1 MKIVVALAACGVS
14 AFLEPHAARHAP
26 LARLSASH
34 APVAEGDQSQLF
46 VRKIAYDA
54 DETAVRE
61 AMEQFGPV
69 ARVHLPA
76 NDGPDEAA
84 IHRGYGFVTFRS
96 PEAAAAALALDEG
109 PLVHGRPLMCMPAK
123 PRAPKVG
130 AHGERFLERGLLFTD
145 LKRLRRRD
153 DVAHC
158 LDALA
163 PLETV
168 KEFTVAISAY
178 ARARDPTRALA
189 LWDEMHTR
197 ELEPDVICFNAAI
210 SASGWERAIELLTAM
225 TRRVPNQIIPV
236 ASAAAHRTAAFDLDA
251 RREVVAEQRAAAQV
265 RAAALSAQL
274 SPCHLPLPCACQ
286 ARVAAAIASS
296 AAAACGRLL
305 AAKPSPGQAPSALLW
320 QQLLLLEPLCLDA
333 PLAIHASGV
342 PLQHPPLI

>member
-1 MKIVVALAACGVS
+1 MMKLLIALAVCGVG
-14 AFLEPHAARHAP
+14 AFLEPHAVRHAP

-34 APVAEGDQSQLF
+34 APVSEGDPTQLF

-178 ARARDPTRALA
+178 ARARDPARALA

-210 SASGWERAIELLTAM
+210 SASGWERAIELLGEMRARGLAPDAVSFNGAIRLAQRARVGARPELLDEM
-225 TRRVPNQIIPV
+225 RESAPRR
-236 ASAAAHRTAAFDLDA
+236 ASTFNARPRHA
-251 RREVVAEQRAAAQV
+251 RRRASGRAALLDELREGLGQPGTSF
-265 RAAALSAQL
+265 RST
-274 SPCHLPLPCACQ
+274 CHLGGEGRAVE
-286 ARVAAAIASS
+286 RASR
-296 AAAACGRLL
+296 C
-305 AAKPSPGQAPSALLW
+305 
-320 QQLLLLEPLCLDA
+320 
-333 PLAIHASGV
+333 
-342 PLQHPPLI
+342 